1 MKEARA
7 MAQAGA
13 RRGKR
18 ERTSATHQLAHCAA
32 TLVWVTLSIALYTL
46 CPAHSS
52 SGLLDVTVP
61 IGQRRH
67 RAVHGP

>member
-7 MAQAGA
+7 MAQVST

-32 TLVWVTLSIALYTL
+32 TPLTLSIALYTL